1 MEKSQLPM
9 RWLVLFLSCTLMIGN
24 YYCFDNPAALK
35 SQLQQH
41 FNDLPADRYEFLYN
55 MLYTLYSIPNIVLP
69 FFGGFLVDRLG
80 ARFTILLFA
89 SIITVGQ
96 IVFAIGCST
105 TQFNTMLFGRVIFGL
120 GGESLGVAQ
129 STLVASWFKNKE
141 LALALGINLSIA
153 RLGSVFNN
161 ELSPTI
167 ATDYNVSS
175 ALWVGVIMCGVSLIA
190 TLALIPIDKRADAA
204 ITRTKKASSLPT
216 KVSDQSMSFSDL
228 RQFGPLF
235 WLLSISCMVV
245 YGCVIPFNSVASSL
259 LMERD
264 FFKAPPPECVRCNE
278 GAYKSTNCSAI
289 VSPCPPVPPYAW
301 PLPALTANCTFRTPE
316 DQEKCLRGPPYV
328 PESAI
333 NCDDKVWKYGN
344 YSRDYCKHKAAAA
357 SAAATPMSVPYLM
370 SAILS
375 PFMGFAVDRIG
386 CRALLALLAALL
398 LVVVHLLLGLTQVTF
413 WIPLVCQGL
422 AYCVFAAALWP
433 SIPYVVEPHMV
444 GSAYGAI
451 TSIQNLGLA
460 GFPLLVAMEYGV
472 HNKYIPGVEMLFV
485 AFGALGTIAG
495 LALNILDARH
505 GSVLNRSSI
514 ATSPAFDEHREA
526 LLDPNQTEL

>member
-1 MEKSQLPM
+1 MEKSELPM

-41 FNDLPADRYEFLYN
+41 FNNLPAERYEFLYN
-55 MLYTLYSIPNIVLP
+55 LLYTLYSIPNIILP
-69 FFGGFLVDRLG
+69 FCGGFLVDRLG
-80 ARFTILLFA
+80 ARVTLL
-89 SIITVGQ
+89 
-96 IVFAIGCST
+96 IVP
-105 TQFNTMLFGRVIFGL
+105 
-120 GGESLGVAQ
+120 
-129 STLVASWFKNKE
+129 
-141 LALALGINLSIA
+141 LALGINLSIA

-161 ELSPTI
+161 ELSPEI
-167 ATDYNVSS
+167 ASEYNVSS
-175 ALWVGVIMCGVSLIA
+175 ALWVGVLMCGVSLIA
-190 TLALIPIDKRADAA
+190 ALTLVPIDKRADAA
-204 ITRTKKASSLPT
+204 IRRATGSASSSFPVKAT
-216 KVSDQSMSFSDL
+216 PSDQSMGLHDL

-264 FFKAPPPECVRCNE
+264 FFKQPPIECRRCDV
-278 GAYKSTNCSAI
+278 GAYARHNCSTLAPSCPSVPPFSWPLPSLSANCSAI
-289 VSPCPPVPPYAW
+289 TTPQDQDACTHLPPYISEA
-301 PLPALTANCTFRTPE
+301 
-316 DQEKCLRGPPYV
+316 
-328 PESAI
+328 AI
-333 NCDDKVWKYGN
+333 NCDAVAWKLGKYT
-344 YSRDYCKHKAAAA
+344 RAFCQHKSAAA

-375 PFMGFAVDRIG
+375 PFMGFAVDRVG
-386 CRALLALLAALL
+386 CRAVLALAASLALI
-398 LVVVHLLLGLTQVTF
+398 VVHLLLGLTDVTY
-413 WIPLVCQGL
+413 WLPLALQGM

-460 GFPLLVAMEYGV
+460 GFPLLVALEFDLQ
-472 HNKYIPGVEMLFV
+472 HKYIPGVEMQFAMLAVLGAV
-485 AFGALGTIAG
+485 AGV
-495 LALNILDARH
+495 ALNVVDYRH
-505 GSVLNRSSI
+505 GSVLNRRPHSKP
-514 ATSPAFDEHREA
+514 TTTRHHKDDEHTEA